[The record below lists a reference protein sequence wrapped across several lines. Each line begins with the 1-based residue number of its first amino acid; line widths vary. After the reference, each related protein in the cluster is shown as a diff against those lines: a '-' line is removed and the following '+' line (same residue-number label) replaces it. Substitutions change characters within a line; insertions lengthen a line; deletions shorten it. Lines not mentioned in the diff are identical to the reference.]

1 MQGSQIAHTSDSSA
15 AAGFVARAAMP
26 DELESD
32 IRRTKDKVEKL
43 ETAIENLSERL
54 NKEVFESD
62 WHYPT
67 REDARIGLNLLQ
79 NEKVA
84 LQNEKVALQNEKV
97 ALQNKEVELMREKN
111 LHLEQQQRGASTS
124 MLLCI

>member
-1 MQGSQIAHTSDSSA
+1 
-15 AAGFVARAAMP
+15 MP

-54 NKEVFESD
+54 NKEVFEPD

-84 LQNEKVALQNEKV
+84 LQNMEV

>member
-1 MQGSQIAHTSDSSA
+1 MQGSQIAHTCDSSA

-43 ETAIENLSERL
+43 ETAIENLIERL
-54 NKEVFESD
+54 NKEVFEPD

-79 NEKVA
+79 NKA
-84 LQNEKVALQNEKV
+84 V